1 VVGKA
6 LPNYTIYILDEHHR
20 PVPVGF
26 SGEICIGGA
35 GVALGYLNLPKQTE
49 SKFLPNVYAT
59 AEDIAHGWTRL
70 YRTGDKGRL
79 LPDGSL
85 VFMGRIGGDT
95 QVKLRGLRIEQED
108 ISNTILKAGSGLLS
122 DAIITTRGDPPF
134 LVAHVALTR
143 GTSMSKEE
151 LRLLAKNLPLP
162 QYMVPSMIIPLER
175 LPTNSNGKIDRKAI
189 EQLPIAEESH
199 EAHSTE
205 RLSLAEGELLLLW
218 QRVLPQSTHL
228 PPDSDFFMHGGNSVL
243 LMKLQG
249 AIKESMGV
257 SISIMEL
264 YQTSTLCRMAARV
277 NAKKEEQ
284 TPLEEIDWVIETAL
298 SDTILQP
305 HQSGHNF
312 LQKKDSNRE
321 VLLTG
326 STNFLGGAVLAA
338 LLEDASLS
346 KIHCIAVPPESE
358 GTLPKSSRIA
368 CYSGS
373 LLAPTLGLSEAE
385 SVQLRSSVSFI
396 IHAGAN
402 GHCLNNYSSL
412 RVPNYH
418 STRFLATLA
427 LPRLI
432 PVHFLSSNRVALLSG
447 KTALHPV
454 SVSSSFPMK
463 DGSEGFTAS
472 KWASERFLENLSRDT
487 GLPVG
492 VHRACAVTGD
502 KAPHDDALN
511 ALLRYSMLTRAV
523 PRFENFEGFFDFR
536 DVHEVANEIAKKA
549 LAEITSDD
557 DGLNPTTSTRFFHH
571 SSGIKVPVNQF
582 RQHMEKMHG
591 GYFEELSVAEW
602 IDRAI
607 MAGIDP
613 LVSSYLEAMVQK
625 GEIIKFPYLG
635 ELENMDEELD
645 RF

>member
-6 LPNYTIYILDEHHR
+6 LPNYSIYILDEHRR

-35 GVALGYLNLPKQTE
+35 GVALGYLDLPKQTE

-95 QVKLRGLRIEQED
+95 QVKLRGLRIELED

-122 DAIITTRGDPPF
+122 DAIVTTRGDPPF
-134 LVAHVALTR
+134 LVAHVALTPA
-143 GTSMSKEE
+143 TSMSKAE
-151 LRLLAKNLPLP
+151 LKLLAKNLPLP

-189 EQLPIAEESH
+189 ELLPIVEESQ
-199 EAHSTE
+199 EAHSAE
-205 RLSLAEGELLLLW
+205 RLTLAEGELLLLW
-218 QRVLPQSTHL
+218 QRILPQSTGL
-228 PPDSDFFMHGGNSVL
+228 QPDSDFFMHGGNSIL

-249 AIKESMGV
+249 TIKESMGV

-264 YQTSTLCRMAARV
+264 YQASTLSRMATHV
-277 NAKKEEQ
+277 GAKRKEQ
-284 TPLEEIDWVIETAL
+284 TPLDEIDWVIETAVP
-298 SDTILQP
+298 DTILRTP
-305 HQSGHNF
+305 RSEHTF

-326 STNFLGGAVLAA
+326 STSFLGGAVLAS
-338 LLEDASLS
+338 LIEDASLS
-346 KIHCIAVPPESE
+346 KIHCIAVPPESK
-358 GTLPKSSRIA
+358 GTLPKSEKIA

-385 SVQLRSSVSFI
+385 CVKLQSSVDLI

-418 STRFLATLA
+418 STRFLAMLA
-427 LPRLI
+427 LPRSI

-447 KTALHPV
+447 KTALPPV
-454 SVSSSFPMK
+454 SISSSLPMK

-472 KWASERFLENLSRDT
+472 KWASERFLENLSRNT

-502 KAPHDDALN
+502 KAPNEDALN

-549 LAEITSDD
+549 LADITSDD
-557 DGLNPTTSTRFFHH
+557 DGFNPTTSTRFFHH

-582 RQHMEKMHG
+582 QQHMENTYG
-591 GYFEELSVAEW
+591 CSFEELSVADW
-602 IDRAI
+602 IDRA
-607 MAGIDP
+607 MTAGIDP
-613 LVSSYLEAMVQK
+613 LVTSYLEAMVQK

-635 ELENMDEELD
+635 ELKTVVK
-645 RF
+645 